1 MVRVVKGDLL
11 STDADIIC
19 HQVNLQGYMGGGL
32 ALSIAKK
39 FPYVDEDYRNYPFK
53 MLGGVCFSYTDT
65 FIVANCFSQTEDFDT
80 DYDALR
86 KCLSTVKSYMK
97 ANRLKTVAIPYKYG
111 CGIANG
117 DWETVRGIFEYSFRD
132 FDLIIYQKE

>member
-1 MVRVVKGDLL
+1 MVKIIKGDLL

-39 FPYVDEDYRNYPFK
+39 YPDVEYEYIKYPYK
-53 MLGGVCFSYTDT
+53 KLGEVCFSETED
-65 FIVANCFSQTEDFDT
+65 FIIANCFSQTEDFDT
-80 DYDALR
+80 DYDALL
-86 KCLSTVKSYMK
+86 KCLFEVRFFMK
-97 ANRLKTVAIPYKYG
+97 ACGLKTVAMPYKYG

-117 DWETVRGIFEYSFRD
+117 DWEKVFKIFRVVFKN
-132 FDLIIYQKE
+132 FDLLVYQKE

>member
-1 MVRVVKGDLL
+1 MVKIIKGDLL
-11 STDADIIC
+11 LTDADIIC

-39 FPYVDEDYRNYPFK
+39 YPDVEDEYIKYPYK
-53 MLGGVCFSYTDT
+53 KLGEVCFSETED
-65 FIVANCFSQTEDFDT
+65 FVIANCFTQTEDFDT

-86 KCLSTVKSYMK
+86 KCLFEVRFFMK
-97 ANRLKTVAIPYKYG
+97 ACSLKTVAMPYKYG

-117 DWETVRGIFEYSFRD
+117 DWEKVFKIFRVVFKY
-132 FDLIIYQKE
+132 FDLLVYQKE